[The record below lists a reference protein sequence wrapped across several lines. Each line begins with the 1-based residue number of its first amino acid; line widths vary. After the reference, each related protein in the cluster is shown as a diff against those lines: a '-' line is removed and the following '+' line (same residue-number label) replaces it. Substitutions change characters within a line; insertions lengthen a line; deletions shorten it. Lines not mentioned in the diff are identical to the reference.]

1 MANIIIST
9 LGATWEII
17 AETVGF
23 VNYSGRDFYQN
34 HPDLKSIQKSRENNF
49 GLDESDELW
58 LIATD
63 KQHSDRFNSTD
74 EDLEKIKQWNRLSG
88 GIIKNIRI
96 WILSGV
102 DDIVD
107 VVDAEA
113 FHDLTLRVVAYAKH
127 KLKEEGGKM
136 FLSLACGRKTMSA
149 DIQDAAYC
157 FGCDAMIHIISNGKP
172 VSFGA
177 DVSCLDKEKV
187 SNIFPLCL
195 GNYKANNIFSDC
207 PVPPFQDVEYL
218 KVERSRAF
226 LKEVRERQDESQFF
240 YTSYYLMGN
249 QNGRSNFRVLYTLDP
264 EHISRIQNMRLGVD
278 IGKRD
283 EELELLRRLPKTDL
297 HCHLG
302 GVLDAKGLIDVASCY
317 ADDIENEKYKNEC
330 FREWADGLKK
340 NIRKFERPVSWKTW
354 REEVSSRLNVNP
366 CLVNASFLMAFDG
379 QEDLLDAINF
389 GALLDEREY
398 CGVGITQYEA
408 LGDLQGSALL
418 QAEKSIRRTV
428 QILLEKAERENIVY
442 LEIRCSPFNYVYDGL
457 SGQQVIRFIC
467 EELEKKP
474 NLHTSLLLI
483 ASRHGKLEKIK
494 HSIELMKKMESDV
507 LFKKYFR
514 GFDLAGDESVCTPAE
529 MRGEFES
536 ILKDCRNIT
545 IHAGEDAPVKN
556 IWEAVYLLNAERVG
570 HGLTLRD
577 NPDLLNKFLERR
589 IGIEMCPSSNFQIKG
604 YRDNYLPNSKNRDIY
619 PLRMYLDKELM
630 VCINTDDP
638 GISRTNMT
646 NELLRAARLTENGLT
661 LWEILQ
667 LIYNGLQLAFYPYS
681 KKKEMIHDVE
691 MKLGQLIKDG
701 KL

>member
-1 MANIIIST
+1 MANIIVST

-23 VNYSGRDFYQN
+23 VNHSKVDFYQN

-49 GLDESDELW
+49 GLDEADELW

-63 KQHSDRFNSTD
+63 KQHTDRFNSTD
-74 EDLEKIKQWNRLSG
+74 EDLEKIRQWNWLSG

-102 DDIVD
+102 DDIVN
-107 VVDAEA
+107 VADAEA
-113 FHDLTLRVVAYAKH
+113 FHDLTLRVVAYAKQ
-127 KLKEEGGKM
+127 KLKKEGGKL

-157 FGCDAMIHIISNGKP
+157 FGCDAMIHIISNARQ
-172 VSFGA
+172 VCFDA
-177 DVSCLDKEKV
+177 DVSCLNKENV
-187 SNIFPLCL
+187 SNIYPLCL
-195 GNYKANNIFSDC
+195 GNYKANEILNNC
-207 PVPPFQDVEYL
+207 TKLTFQDVDYL

-240 YTSYYLMGN
+240 YTSYYLKGN
-249 QNGRSNFRVLYTLDP
+249 QNGRSNFRVLYTLEP
-264 EHISRIQNMRLGVD
+264 EHIARIQHMRLGVD
-278 IGKRD
+278 KDKRN
-283 EELELLRRLPKTDL
+283 EELELLHRLPKTDL

-302 GVLDAKGLIDVASCY
+302 GVLDSKDLIDVASCY
-317 ADDIENEKYKNEC
+317 AEDIENEKAQNEK
-330 FREWADGLKK
+330 FREWADGFKQD
-340 NIRKFERPVSWKTW
+340 IRKFKRPKSWKTW
-354 REEVSSRLNVNP
+354 QKEVSKHLHVNP
-366 CLVNASFLMAFDG
+366 CLVNASLLLAFRG
-379 QEDLLDAINF
+379 QEDLLEAINF
-389 GALLDEREY
+389 GSLLSEQEY
-398 CGVGITQYEA
+398 IGIGITRYEA

-418 QAEKSIRRTV
+418 QTEKSIRRTV

-442 LEIRCSPFNYVYDGL
+442 LEIRCSPFNYVYNGL

-474 NLHTSLLLI
+474 DIHTSLLLI
-483 ASRHGKLEKIK
+483 ASRHGKLGKIR
-494 HSIELMKKMESDV
+494 HSIKLMREMESDV

-514 GFDLAGDESVCTPAE
+514 GFDLAGDESVCPPAKL
-529 MRGEFES
+529 RKEFED
-536 ILKDCRNIT
+536 ILRDCRNIT
-545 IHAGEDAPVKN
+545 IHAGENAPVEN

-570 HGLTLRD
+570 HGLTLKD

-589 IGIEMCPSSNFQIKG
+589 IGIEMCPSSNFQIVG
-604 YRDNYLPNSKNRDIY
+604 FHDNYLPNTKKRKIY
-619 PLRMYLDKELM
+619 PLREYLDKELM

-638 GISRTNMT
+638 GISRTDMT

-691 MKLGQLIKDG
+691 TKLGQLIRDG
-701 KL
+701 QL